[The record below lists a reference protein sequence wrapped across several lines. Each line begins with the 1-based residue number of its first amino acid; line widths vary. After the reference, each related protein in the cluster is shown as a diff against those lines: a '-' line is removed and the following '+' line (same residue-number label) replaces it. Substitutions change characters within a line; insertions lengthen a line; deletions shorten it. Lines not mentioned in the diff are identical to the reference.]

1 MLEKGW
7 NKPLY
12 IITFKQH
19 LMEGSHMQHIYSIAK
34 NVVLLAR
41 KQGTMNPY
49 FASSRYAWS
58 QCFNKQKNVSS
69 YIHPQNG

>member
-12 IITFKQH
+12 IVTFKQH
-19 LMEGSHMQHIYSIAK
+19 LMQGSHIQHIHSIAK

-41 KQGTMNPY
+41 RQGTMNQY
-49 FASSRYAWS
+49 FALIRYA
-58 QCFNKQKNVSS
+58 
-69 YIHPQNG
+69 